1 MAGRRAAPKGQAAP
15 PPGRGR
21 AQRRR
26 NPAAAAPDDATAED
40 LAPSTAAQ
48 ISVALGA
55 EVRALRR
62 NLALS
67 STDLA
72 KQAGLSPAMLSRI
85 ESGAAAPSLASLAA
99 LAEALG
105 VPVARL
111 FAKHDRQRDVSYV
124 QAGRGVRV
132 ARQGSRAGHTYEL
145 LGHALSGPVV
155 VEPYIVTL
163 DDLAKPHP
171 SFQHSGTELLY
182 MLRGRMTYR
191 YQGSVLTLGPG
202 DTLVFDANAIHG
214 PEALLARP
222 IVYLSI
228 CMNLRS

>member
-1 MAGRRAAPKGQAAP
+1 VRGDRASP
-15 PPGRGR
+15 
-21 AQRRR
+21 R
-26 NPAAAAPDDATAED
+26 NGGAAAAPRRPAADRSEANA
-40 LAPSTAAQ
+40 AIST
-48 ISVALGA
+48 ALGA

-62 NLALS
+62 TAGLS

-72 KQAGLSPAMLSRI
+72 RRSGLSAAMLSRI
-85 ESGAAAPSLASLAA
+85 EAGATSPSLASLSA
-99 LAEALG
+99 LADALG

-111 FAKHDRQRDVSYV
+111 FAKHDRQRDVSFV
-124 QAGRGVRV
+124 PAGKGVRV
-132 ARQGSRAGHTYEL
+132 SRQGSRAGHTYEL

-155 VEPYIVTL
+155 VEPYVVTL
-163 DDLAKPHP
+163 DAAAKPHP

-191 YQGSVLTLGPG
+191 YQSSVFALGPG

-214 PEALLARP
+214 PEELLTRP

-228 CMNLRS
+228 CMNLRT

>member
-1 MAGRRAAPKGQAAP
+1 MTDSPVVPPAPRQRGQTA
-15 PPGRGR
+15 
-21 AQRRR
+21 RRR
-26 NPAAAAPDDATAED
+26 KPAAAATANP
-40 LAPSTAAQ
+40 APSAAAQ
-48 ISVALGA
+48 ISAALGA

-62 NLALS
+62 SLALS
-67 STDLA
+67 SIDLA
-72 KQAGLSPAMLSRI
+72 SQAGLSPAMLSRI
-85 ESGAAAPSLASLAA
+85 ESGTAAPSLASLAA
-99 LAEALG
+99 LADALG